1 MIAFAIGRRTTGAS
15 AAKALTSPSRLRAA
29 AARLRRLQSVQ
40 REINRSESV
49 RLNVAQ
55 RRLFGANWLTTG
67 GNRLTGDDRHV
78 ATPPGLAGLPR
89 IGRPG
94 ITTPPAKQQ
103 D

>member
-1 MIAFAIGRRTTGAS
+1 M
-15 AAKALTSPSRLRAA
+15 LPPRLLFR
-29 AARLRRLQSVQ
+29 VQ

-55 RRLFGANWLTTG
+55 RRLFGANWLTAG
-67 GNRLTGDDRHV
+67 GNRDDRHE